1 MIKILSGIVLVFF
14 WSSNSFSQTSNVIF
28 TSDIDN
34 FWIAYDSIKTT
45 DNADKKLAFIRNLY
59 IEKGTKGL
67 KAFMRARQYNDTLWV
82 KLIDKYPKFW
92 NSIRSNTLE
101 VKEKTAEIQKAVNR
115 FKTIYPQ
122 LKEAEMYF
130 TIGGLRSGG
139 TVTGNMVL
147 VGCEIATGTA
157 ETDVSEFNDDWLKN
171 VFSKQS
177 LDNIVSLNIH
187 EYVHT
192 QQTGDRN
199 RVLSQSIKE
208 GACDFITEL
217 VLESPMKTQYIIYG
231 KEHFEQVKE
240 QFRKEMFL
248 NDFSNWLYNGGQKG
262 ESADLGYFIG
272 YEICKS
278 YYNQST
284 DKNQAIREIIEL
296 NYDNDKEVEQFL
308 EKSKF
313 YSFPINKKQIIKE
326 YKEKLPRIVKI
337 EPFKNGSKKVN
348 ANLKELKV
356 VFSKEMEEKALS
368 ISFSE
373 KGKDF
378 FPLSGVKG
386 FENNSKTLVLNVELK
401 PNKEYEFVITDKN
414 FKSKE
419 GYKLSSEKY
428 IVKFKTK

>member
-1 MIKILSGIVLVFF
+1 MTVSTTGEPVSFTAR
-14 WSSNSFSQTSNVIF
+14 SST
-28 TSDIDN
+28 
-34 FWIAYDSIKTT
+34 W
-45 DNADKKLAFIRNLY
+45 
-59 IEKGTKGL
+59 
-67 KAFMRARQYNDTLWV
+67 
-82 KLIDKYPKFW
+82 P
-92 NSIRSNTLE
+92 
-101 VKEKTAEIQKAVNR
+101 
-115 FKTIYPQ
+115 
-122 LKEAEMYF
+122 
-130 TIGGLRSGG
+130 
-139 TVTGNMVL
+139 
-147 VGCEIATGTA
+147 ATGTA
-157 ETDVSEFNDDWLKN
+157 ETNVSEFNDDWLKN

-192 QQTGDRN
+192 QQIGDRN

-248 NDFSNWLYNGGQKG
+248 NDFSNWLYNGVQKG
-262 ESADLGYFIG
+262 ESADMGYFIG
-272 YEICKS
+272 YEICKA

-348 ANLKELKV
+348 ANLKELKI

-378 FPLSGVKG
+378 FPLTGVKG